1 MIPKLSR
8 FFVISVFLA
17 LLFSSGWLPGPCLA
31 EGPVGTIIQ
40 IQGTVSAVKADGS
53 SRALAVKSAVE
64 LSDTVVTEKNSMAR
78 IRFIDN
84 GEVILRPR
92 TRFKVTAYHFEQN
105 SPLKDSAAFNLLK
118 GGVRS
123 ITGRIS
129 KRGNP
134 GAYKIE
140 TFTSVAGVRGTVF
153 DAVICESSS
162 CAPAQDGVYFHVL
175 EGSIAV
181 TNDTGTLVVAAPQ
194 YVFVKSMDTAPQA
207 LPGAPGVN
215 FGIPNVFL
223 NSSPVRQNIYCVEC
237 LVR

>member
-1 MIPKLSR
+1 MIPKPSR
-8 FFVISVFLA
+8 FSVISVFLA
-17 LLFSSGWLPGPCLA
+17 LLFCSGWLSGTCLA
-31 EGPVGTIIQ
+31 GDPVGTVIQ
-40 IQGTVSAVKADGS
+40 LQGTVSAVKADGS
-53 SRALAVKSAVE
+53 SRVLAVKSAIE
-64 LSDTVVTEKNSMAR
+64 LSDTLVTEKNSMAR

-92 TRFKVTAYHFEQN
+92 SRFKVNAYHFEQN
-105 SPLKDSAAFNLLK
+105 SPLKDSAVFNLIK
-118 GGVRS
+118 GGARS

-134 GAYKIE
+134 GSYKIE

-153 DAVICESSS
+153 DAVICEGGS

-181 TNDTGTLVVAAPQ
+181 TNNTGTLVVAAPL
-194 YVFVKSMDTAPQA
+194 YVFVKSMDTQPQA
-207 LPGAPGVN
+207 LPGAPEVD
-215 FGIPNVFL
+215 FGIPKVFL
-223 NSSPVRQNIYCVEC
+223 NTSPARQNIYCVEC